1 MQKIIFFFALLF
13 SYISVYSQNIDRPG
27 VLEPIP
33 FVNISPNGFRS
44 TNIEIN
50 GFDNI
55 FLGID
60 LGEPYIATNPN
71 DPLNSICSFNRN
83 GLYYTLDGFNW
94 VRNIPSFTGYSILGD
109 PVMTYDGSGNCLYSL
124 LYQNGF
130 IYGVAVMKTTDKG
143 ISWIGPYNV
152 FSTTIGLV
160 DKEWIAADQTDGPY
174 RNNIYLGWRQY
185 GATGMRF
192 VRSTNG
198 GVIWSSP
205 LSFTGIQDAFISI
218 GPNGSIQGGSVYL
231 SATYNNTIL
240 VTRSTDGGDTFS
252 PQVLASNMNPP
263 GVLCAG
269 RRTLKD
275 CIRMNYIPGMAVDNS
290 YMSTRGNVYLAYC
303 SNPSGPDNCDIYLI
317 RSTDYGQTWSP
328 GIKVNDDNTTTD
340 QWLPTIS
347 VDKFTGRIYVTWYD
361 SRVDPENNILTRI
374 YGAVST
380 NGGVSFLPNDN
391 ISDVSFNPN
400 LMAIGL
406 AGGEKYIGDYIG
418 NSAINN
424 TAYHVWMDGRNN
436 DLGSYTGF
444 YPDFAMTVNPIQR
457 SVSNED
463 STFYSIVI
471 PSVRGPFN
479 ERVKFTAVIDTMPLS
494 GTIDISFENGT
505 DSISAFPDSVKMKIK
520 TSGNV
525 TKGIYAIAITG
536 TGIISGAPVH
546 KRNVELY
553 VDIPIGISSTGIQI
567 PNEFQLHQNYP
578 NPFNPATRIKF
589 DLLKAGHVE
598 ITIYNLLGQTVYS
611 MQKTY
616 LNAGSHS
623 VEWDAKNQFDIEL
636 SSGVYFLKLSAS
648 GLSQTIKLIYLK

>member
-252 PQVLASNMNPP
+252 PQV
-263 GVLCAG
+263 
-269 RRTLKD
+269 
-275 CIRMNYIPGMAVDNS
+275 
-290 YMSTRGNVYLAYC
+290 
-303 SNPSGPDNCDIYLI
+303 
-317 RSTDYGQTWSP
+317 
-328 GIKVNDDNTTTD
+328 
-340 QWLPTIS
+340 
-347 VDKFTGRIYVTWYD
+347 
-361 SRVDPENNILTRI
+361 
-374 YGAVST
+374 
-380 NGGVSFLPNDN
+380 
-391 ISDVSFNPN
+391 
-400 LMAIGL
+400 
-406 AGGEKYIGDYIG
+406 
-418 NSAINN
+418 
-424 TAYHVWMDGRNN
+424 
-436 DLGSYTGF
+436 
-444 YPDFAMTVNPIQR
+444 
-457 SVSNED
+457 
-463 STFYSIVI
+463 
-471 PSVRGPFN
+471 
-479 ERVKFTAVIDTMPLS
+479 
-494 GTIDISFENGT
+494 
-505 DSISAFPDSVKMKIK
+505 
-520 TSGNV
+520 
-525 TKGIYAIAITG
+525 
-536 TGIISGAPVH
+536 
-546 KRNVELY
+546 
-553 VDIPIGISSTGIQI
+553 
-567 PNEFQLHQNYP
+567 
-578 NPFNPATRIKF
+578 
-589 DLLKAGHVE
+589 
-598 ITIYNLLGQTVYS
+598 
-611 MQKTY
+611 
-616 LNAGSHS
+616 
-623 VEWDAKNQFDIEL
+623 
-636 SSGVYFLKLSAS
+636 
-648 GLSQTIKLIYLK
+648 